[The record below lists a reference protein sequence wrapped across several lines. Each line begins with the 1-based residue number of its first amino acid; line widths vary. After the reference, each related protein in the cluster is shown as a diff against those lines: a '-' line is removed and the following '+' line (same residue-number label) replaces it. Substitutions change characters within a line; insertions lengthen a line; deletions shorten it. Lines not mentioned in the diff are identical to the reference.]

1 MTTAASGDR
10 SFARG
15 QDLMQ
20 RTVREVT
27 QPTTFAL
34 LGREWTLLPRVFSP
48 MHTPVTELFTSWLPY
63 PVGGSFLEVGSGTG
77 VTAVTAALAGCRRVT
92 AVDIS
97 AAAVENTRL
106 NVARHR
112 VAGTVRVVRSDL
124 FDALQPDDRFDLVF
138 WNSNFVEPPAGHA
151 NEGGFD
157 HAFFDPGYRT
167 HERFLREA
175 PRYLAASGRLLLGFS
190 DLGNWPLLEELAAA
204 SGFELA
210 VVRAET
216 RPTEIQI
223 EFQLVEL
230 LPIDT

>member
-1 MTTAASGDR
+1 MTTAAGNDR

-20 RTVREVT
+20 RTVRDVT

-34 LGREWTLLPRVFSP
+34 LGREWTLLPQVFSP
-48 MHTPVTELFTSWLPY
+48 MHTPITELFTSWLPY
-63 PVGGSFLEVGSGTG
+63 PVGGSFLEIGSGAG

-97 AAAVENTRL
+97 ASAVENTRL

-112 VAGTVRVVRSDL
+112 VTRTVRVVKGDL
-124 FDALQPDDRFDLVF
+124 FEALQPDERFDLVF
-138 WNSNFVEPPAGHA
+138 WNSSFVEPPAGHV
-151 NEGGFD
+151 NEGEFD
-157 HAFFDPGYRT
+157 RAFFDPDYRT

-175 PRYLAASGRLLLGFS
+175 PRYLRPSGRLVLGFS
-190 DLGNWPLLEELAAA
+190 DLGNRHRLEELAAA
-204 SGFELA
+204 SGFELSII
-210 VVRAET
+210 RAEK
-216 RPTEIQI
+216 RQTEIQI

-230 LPIDT
+230 LAVAT